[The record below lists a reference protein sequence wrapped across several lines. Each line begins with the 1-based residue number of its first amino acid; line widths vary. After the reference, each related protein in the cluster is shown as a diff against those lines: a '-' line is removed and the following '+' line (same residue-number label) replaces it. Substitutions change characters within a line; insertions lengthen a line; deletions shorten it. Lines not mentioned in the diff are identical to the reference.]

1 LLGWTIAETA
11 GEAGFK
17 AVELAADSA
26 VAQSDWPGAAAALQ
40 EFVTRVPNHIPALM
54 RLVEICVDGGL
65 EATMYSAQAQLADAY
80 IAAGS
85 ATEARFIAEDLVAR
99 EPWES
104 ANIERFRK
112 ALVLMGEP
120 DPDALIASRLSGES
134 PFMSTDLAGGS
145 LFDDPPPPPEAPAPD
160 ADDVDDVLAGVAEAD
175 EPQPKKP
182 APRKPPSRLR
192 EDTQFTLSAN
202 AIDLDSILGGFDD
215 YNDFNQ
221 PTPTPPPQKTAR
233 ASAASEDVE
242 VDLSIVL
249 DDIKPGSQSSP
260 PAPAAPPPETAP
272 ADLDGVFGNLRD
284 QASRRGGVD
293 DGEKDYRRGLALRAA
308 GDLDGCI
315 QALEKASRSPKLR
328 FGASWLIARLYRERD
343 MLPKSLEWLERAAEA
358 PAPTS
363 DESNQLLYELAE
375 GLEKVGEVA
384 RALALCLE
392 LQAEAGAYK
401 DVEERIDRL
410 TKVQAGS

>member
-1 LLGWTIAETA
+1 
-11 GEAGFK
+11 
-17 AVELAADSA
+17 
-26 VAQSDWPGAAAALQ
+26 
-40 EFVTRVPNHIPALM
+40 
-54 RLVEICVDGGL
+54 
-65 EATMYSAQAQLADAY
+65 
-80 IAAGS
+80 
-85 ATEARFIAEDLVAR
+85 
-99 EPWES
+99 
-104 ANIERFRK
+104 
-112 ALVLMGEP
+112 
-120 DPDALIASRLSGES
+120 LIASRLSGES

-145 LFDDPPPPPEAPAPD
+145 LFDDPPPPPPADVPAPD
-160 ADDVDDVLAGVAEAD
+160 AGVDVEDLLAGVTGAD
-175 EPQPKKP
+175 EPPPKKP
-182 APRKPPSRLR
+182 APRKPASRLR
-192 EDTQFTLSAN
+192 EDTQYTLSAN

-215 YNDFNQ
+215 FNE
-221 PTPTPPPQKTAR
+221 PAPPSPPQPTAR

-249 DDIKPGSQSSP
+249 DDIKPGSQKSGSQKPGSQP
-260 PAPAAPPPETAP
+260 PPAAPPPAEAASAP

-308 GDLDGCI
+308 GDVDGCI

-343 MLPKSLEWLERAAEA
+343 MLPNALEWLERASEA

-384 RALALCLE
+384 RALAICLE
-392 LQAEAGAYK
+392 LQAEVGSYK
-401 DVEERIDRL
+401 DVDERIDRL